1 MPNSFLLGPP
11 STITRWFS
19 IFDNTVYIC
28 LKQLLCRTTKHV
40 GRPEGVS
47 HKVSFYDQDP
57 WRSTK
62 LEIYVMITYQMVS
75 SPVFDIWGKLAF
87 HWFQTLWLPTWPPP
101 QPPPRPPWHHDF
113 HLDHHL
119 DGQVRAGVDCPR
131 RVRLARLSF
140 HARVQGPSNLRA
152 VSVIFPFRNWSFNCA
167 FADRL
172 TLCMLFPFAM
182 SMLHVLIFYSSRLVP
197 TSCDHYYQHILAK
210 TCYVIQR

>member
-19 IFDNTVYIC
+19 IFDNIVYIC
-28 LKQLLCRTTKHV
+28 IKHLLCRTTKHV

-101 QPPPRPPWHHDF
+101 QPPWHHDF
-113 HLDHHL
+113 HPDHHL

-152 VSVIFPFRNWSFNCA
+152 VSVLFVFEIDPSIVLSQF
-167 FADRL
+167 L
-172 TLCMLFPFAM
+172 LLCVCFFLLLWACFT
-182 SMLHVLIFYSSRLVP
+182 YSYFTVQGRSRLLV
-197 TSCDHYYQHILAK
+197 TTIISIFWQKRAM
-210 TCYVIQR
+210 

>member
-57 WRSTK
+57 RRSTK

-75 SPVFDIWGKLAF
+75 SPVFNIWGKLAF

-101 QPPPRPPWHHDF
+101 RPPWHYDF
-113 HLDHHL
+113 HPDHYHDNSDIWL
-119 DGQVRAGVDCPR
+119 PPWPPPWWSGACWSGLSPTCATGSTLFSCQSTRSVQSACCQRA
-131 RVRLARLSF
+131 
-140 HARVQGPSNLRA
+140 LR
-152 VSVIFPFRNWSFNCA
+152 FRNWSFNCA
-167 FADRL
+167 FAVL
-172 TLCMLFPFAM
+172 QVTLH
-182 SMLHVLIFYSSRLVP
+182 SH
-197 TSCDHYYQHILAK
+197 QGNLAQ
-210 TCYVIQR
+210 CL